1 MKISIQPA
9 ATEFGTPDIVQIAMR
24 INVEAGSIHAWI
36 FLKQNGFQD
45 DEIMNLLRHTP
56 ALQVVH

>member
-1 MKISIQPA
+1 MKMSIELASADFA
-9 ATEFGTPDIVQIAMR
+9 AQDVIQIAMR

-36 FLKQNGFQD
+36 FLKKNGFGD

-56 ALQVVH
+56 ALHVVH